1 MRTFYPLVFFFLL
14 TAPWALAQ
22 MKSFSPP
29 APDAPVVTEEDTRI
43 QLTGYRPGVPA
54 AAQALTGPSYRPIP
68 ALPMPSAGVTAVQ
81 ALHDDDTGRPI
92 FIRAHARELPAV
104 SKGRSAEEEKA
115 YAYLEA
121 LAPLLELDQ
130 PARQFEIRRVQM
142 DELGMTH
149 LRMQQYWQGIP
160 VYGGELIVHLRDG
173 EPEMVN
179 GRYFPRPKLTELQ
192 PQWSREA
199 AVRKVRT
206 DLAERTTVRDLQRQ
220 ERQIMDREAVQAELV
235 IYHAKGKQE
244 KEHLAWHVDIYPNF
258 AENWHYFVDARTGEV
273 LNSYNA
279 ICQVHHHRAVD
290 PLDGPAT
297 ATATDLSGQTRT
309 INTYELGGQYIML
322 DASRDMFNAAASDIP
337 NEPVGA
343 IFTLDANNT
352 SPFGSGSFQAGLI
365 SSPNNSWNNPN
376 AVSAH
381 YNAGKSYEYFRNTF
395 NRNSINGQG
404 GTIYSFINVTEDNGQ
419 AMDNAFWNGWGMFY
433 GNGNF
438 AFTQPLARS
447 LDVAGHE
454 MSHGVIQNTA
464 NLEYQNESGAL
475 NESFADVFG
484 VMIDRDD
491 WQLGEGISNT
501 QVFPTGFLRDMSNPN
516 NGGSSL
522 SDNGWQPANVS
533 EQYFGS
539 QDNGGVHINSG
550 IPNYAYYLFATN
562 PNVGKDKA
570 EQVFYRALTT
580 YLVRSS
586 QFVDLR
592 AAVVQS
598 CQDLYG
604 QAEVD
609 AARAAFDQVG
619 IEGEGDNDYEE
630 DLPQNPGQDYI
641 LFANFPTEDLFI
653 ATPQGEL
660 IFDPLVTGG
669 IFNRPSVT
677 DDGSYVVAVGQDK
690 HIYGIAID
698 WNNLEI
704 GVEQLSTSPIWG
716 NAAIAK
722 DGRRLA
728 AVADPGEAPDFGPFI
743 FVFDLERGE
752 QQDFQ
757 LTNPTY
763 TDPDLSDGLST
774 ANVIGADFLEFDN
787 TGEYLIYDAQ
797 SAVSTQFGANFEY
810 WDIGLIRVW
819 DNASNQFGDGFIDR
833 VFANIPENASLANP
847 TFAKN
852 SPYVIAF
859 DFFNAQTG
867 EFFLLTANIQT
878 GEIGQLFFNDQIL
891 HYPNYAPDDEAVL
904 FDAFDNQGRYV
915 IAGTLVDGTKL
926 NPVGDP
932 GIIIDHPEEANW
944 GVWFATGDRELVSV
958 EELFGPEA
966 ELTLF
971 PNPASRMVTVSLN
984 ATEAAALQLELFDAL
999 GRRVHQQWLN
1009 VGPGPN
1015 QESLSV
1021 AHLPAGNYW
1030 LRLQAEGRSAVQQL
1044 VVD

>member
-1 MRTFYPLVFFFLL
+1 MRIFYFLVFVFLL
-14 TAPWALAQ
+14 TVQWGLAQ

-29 APDAPVVTEEDTRI
+29 APDAPVVTWEDTRI
-43 QLTGYRPGVPA
+43 QVDDYRPGVPA
-54 AAQALTGPSYRPIP
+54 AARALASPSYRSIP
-68 ALPMPSAGVTAVQ
+68 ALPMPSRGVTAVQ
-81 ALHDDDTGRPI
+81 VLRDGENGRPI
-92 FIRAHARELPAV
+92 FIRAQARELPAV
-104 SKGRSAEEEKA
+104 SRGRSAEENKA

-121 LAPLLELDQ
+121 LAPLLELDE
-130 PARQFEIRRVQM
+130 PARQFEIRRVRE

-149 LRMQQYWQGIP
+149 LRMQQYWQGLP
-160 VYGGELIVHLRDG
+160 VYGGELIVHLRGG

-179 GRYFPRPKLTELQ
+179 GRYFPTPELTELQ
-192 PQWSREA
+192 PQWSREEA
-199 AVRKVRT
+199 IQKVRT
-206 DLAERTTVRDLQRQ
+206 DLAEQTTVRDLQGR

-235 IYHAKGKQE
+235 IYPDKGKQAE
-244 KEHLAWHVDIYPNF
+244 EHLAWHVDIYPNF
-258 AENWHYFVDARTGEV
+258 AENWHYFVDAQTGDV
-273 LNSYNA
+273 LNAYNA

-297 ATATDLSGQTRT
+297 ANATDLSGQTRT
-309 INTYELGGQYIML
+309 INTYELGGQYILL
-322 DASRDMFNAAASDIP
+322 DASRDMFDLAASDIP

-343 IFTLDANNT
+343 IFTLDANNA
-352 SPFGSGSFQAGLI
+352 SPFGSGNFQASLI
-365 SSPNNSWNNPN
+365 SSPNNSWNNPI

-404 GTIYSFINVTEDNGQ
+404 GTIYSFINVAEDNGQ
-419 AMDNAFWNGWGMFY
+419 SMDNAFWNGWGMFY
-433 GNGNF
+433 GNGDF

-464 NLEYQNESGAL
+464 NLEYQSESGAL

-522 SDNGWQPANVS
+522 NDNGWQPANVS

-550 IPNYAYYLFATN
+550 IPNYAYYLFATH
-562 PNVGKDKA
+562 PSVGKDKA

-619 IEGEGDNDYEE
+619 IEGEGDNDYQE

-641 LFANFPTEDLFI
+641 LFANFPTENLFI
-653 ATPQGEL
+653 ATPDGEL

-669 IFNRPSVT
+669 INNRPSVT
-677 DDGSYVVAVGQDK
+677 DDGSYVVAIGQDK

-698 WNNLEI
+698 WNNLQA
-704 GVEQLSTSPIWG
+704 GVEQLSASPIWG
-716 NAAIAK
+716 NAAISK

-728 AVADPGEAPDFGPFI
+728 AVVDPSEAPDFGPFI
-743 FVFDLERGE
+743 FVFNLENGE
-752 QQDFQ
+752 QRDFP

-763 TDPDLSDGLST
+763 TDPDLSDNLST
-774 ANVIGADFLEFDN
+774 ADVIGADFLEFDN
-787 TGEYLIYDAQ
+787 TGEYLIYD
-797 SAVSTQFGANFEY
+797 SESLVSTQFGASFEY

-833 VFANIPENASLANP
+833 LFANIPENASLANP

-852 SPYVIAF
+852 SPYIIAF
-859 DFFNAQTG
+859 DFFNAQTS

-891 HYPNYAPDDEAVL
+891 HYPNYSPDDGAVL

-915 IAGTLVDGTKL
+915 IAGTLVDDTKL

-932 GIIIDHPEEANW
+932 GIVLDHPEQANW
-944 GVWFATGDRELVSV
+944 GVWFATGDRDLVSV

-966 ELTLF
+966 ELRLF
-971 PNPASRMVTVSLN
+971 PNPASRALTVSLN
-984 ATEAAALQLELFDAL
+984 AAEAAALQLELFDAL
-999 GRRVHQQWLN
+999 GRRVHQQWLH

-1015 QESLSV
+1015 QETLNV

-1030 LRLQAEGRSAVQQL
+1030 LRLQAKGRSAVRQL
-1044 VVD
+1044 MVD